1 MLTSQQVKDIKSL
14 QSKKFRKEYGLFV
27 AEGDKLVSDLLQ
39 GNLVFTNVYHTTLWA
54 PPANCSTSLLVQV
67 SAKEMERM
75 SGLVSPS
82 SVLATIKY
90 PSYQV
95 VTGDLAN
102 CLTLALDDVQD
113 PGNVGTILR
122 LADWFGIDT
131 ILCSYGTADAYA
143 PKVVQASMGAI
154 SRVKVVYCNL
164 PEALMGYGGSIPIFG
179 AFMEGAN
186 IYNAN
191 LQTNG
196 IVVMGNEGSGI
207 SPDVEKLIT
216 HKISIP
222 SFASGRQSV
231 ESLNV
236 AMASAIICSE
246 FRRRV

>member
-1 MLTSQQVKDIKSL
+1 MLTSQQLKDIKSL

-27 AEGDKLVSDLLQ
+27 AEGDKLITDLLQ
-39 GNLVFTNVYHTTLWA
+39 GNLIFKNVYHTSLWA
-54 PPANCSTSLLVQV
+54 PPKNCPQSLFTEV
-67 SAKEMERM
+67 SSMEMERM
-75 SGLVSPS
+75 SGLVTPS
-82 SVLATIKY
+82 SVLATINY
-90 PSYQV
+90 PQYEV
-95 VTGDLAN
+95 KPEELVN

-131 ILCSYGTADAYA
+131 ILCSHGTADAFA

-154 SRVKVVYCNL
+154 SRVNVVYCNL
-164 PEALMGYGGSIPIFG
+164 ADVLASVRGSIPIYG

-236 AMASAIICSE
+236 AMAAAIICSE
-246 FRRRV
+246 FKRRG